1 MKKIVVT
8 GAAGRLGRKVVSD
21 LISRGYT
28 VFAVDRER
36 PETLQCRF
44 LPADLTDPAVAV
56 DILTGAD
63 AVIHLAAIPGPVSQP
78 SSVTF
83 RNNVLS
89 TWNITEAAAAIGL
102 QKIVFASSVFT
113 LGWHESP
120 TAYWPKYV
128 PVDEEH
134 PLTPFE
140 PYGLSKAIGEDIIA
154 TASRRTGIPAVSL
167 RIMNVIQEDGYF
179 AFPWPTPTGL
189 LATRFVM
196 WPYVDVRD
204 AAIAC
209 RQALEADITGH
220 EACFIAADEIRF
232 DAPTAALLREFAP
245 KVEIRK
251 SLEGSASV
259 ISIDKARKLL
269 GFQPRYSWRQLRPA
283 EHS

>member
-1 MKKIVVT
+1 MKKVVVT

-21 LISRGYT
+21 LISRGYS
-28 VFAVDRER
+28 VFGVDKDR
-36 PETLQCRF
+36 PEKMQCRF

-56 DILTGAD
+56 DVLTGAD
-63 AVIHLAAIPGPVSQP
+63 AVIHLAAVPGPVSEP

-83 RNNVLS
+83 RNNVMA

-120 TAYWPKYV
+120 TAYLPQYV

-140 PYGLSKAIGEDIIA
+140 SYGLSKVLGEEIIA
-154 TASRRTGIPAVSL
+154 TASRRSGIPAVSL

-204 AAIAC
+204 AAVAC
-209 RQALEADITGH
+209 RLALEADITGH
-220 EACFIAADEIRF
+220 EACFIAAEDTRF
-232 DAPTAALLREFAP
+232 DAPTESLLREFAP
-245 KVEIRK
+245 KVEIRQP
-251 SLEGSASV
+251 LRDSASV
-259 ISIDKARKLL
+259 ISIEKARRLL
-269 GFQPRYSWRQLRPA
+269 GFRPQYAWRQLKPA

>member
-28 VFAVDRER
+28 VLAVDKDR
-36 PETLQCRF
+36 PEKMQCRF
-44 LPADLTDPAVAV
+44 LPADLTDPAVAMDV
-56 DILTGAD
+56 LTGAD
-63 AVIHLAAIPGPVSQP
+63 AVIHLAAIPGPASQP

-83 RNNVLS
+83 RNNVMS
-89 TWNITEAAAAIGL
+89 TWNVAEAAAAISL

-120 TAYWPKYV
+120 TVFWPKYV

-140 PYGLSKAIGEDIIA
+140 PYGLSKVLGEEIIA
-154 TASRRTGIPAVSL
+154 TTSRRTGIPSVSL

-220 EACFIAADEIRF
+220 EACFIAAKDIRF

-251 SLEGSASV
+251 PLPGSASV
-259 ISIDKARKLL
+259 ISIDKARRLL
-269 GFQPRYSWRQLRPA
+269 GFQSQYSWRQLKPA

>member
-8 GAAGRLGRKVVSD
+8 GAAGRLGRKVVSN

-28 VFAVDRER
+28 VLGVDKER
-36 PETLQCRF
+36 PEKMQCRF
-44 LPADLTDPAVAV
+44 LPADLTDSAVAV
-56 DILTGAD
+56 DVLSGAD

-83 RNNVLS
+83 RNNVMS
-89 TWNITEAAAAIGL
+89 TWNVTEAAAAIGL

-120 TAYWPKYV
+120 TAYWPQYL

-134 PLTPFE
+134 PMTPFE
-140 PYGLSKAIGEDIIA
+140 SYGLSKVMGEEIIA

-179 AFPWPTPTGL
+179 AFPWPTPAGL

-204 AAIAC
+204 AATAC

-220 EACFIAADEIRF
+220 EACLIAAEDIRF
-232 DAPTAALLREFAP
+232 DASTAALLREFAP
-245 KVEIRK
+245 KVPVRK
-251 SLEGSASV
+251 PLEGSASV
-259 ISIDKARKLL
+259 ISIEKAKRLL
-269 GFQPRYSWRQLRPA
+269 GFQPQHSWRQLKPS

>member
-1 MKKIVVT
+1 MKKVVVT

-21 LISRGYT
+21 LISRGYN
-28 VFAVDRER
+28 VLAVDKDR
-36 PETLQCRF
+36 PEKMQCRF

-56 DILTGAD
+56 DVLTGAD
-63 AVIHLAAIPGPVSQP
+63 AVIHLAAVPGPVAQP

-83 RNNVLS
+83 RNNVMS

-140 PYGLSKAIGEDIIA
+140 PYGLSKVLGEEIIA

-179 AFPWPTPTGL
+179 AFPWPTPAGL

-209 RQALEADITGH
+209 RLALEADTTGH
-220 EACFIAADEIRF
+220 KACFIAAEDTRF
-232 DAPTAALLREFAP
+232 DAPTEALLREFAP

-251 SLEGSASV
+251 PLRDSASV
-259 ISIDKARKLL
+259 ISIAKARRLL
-269 GFQPRYSWRQLRPA
+269 GFQPQHSWRQLKPA

>member
-21 LISRGYT
+21 LISCGYS
-28 VFAVDRER
+28 VLGVDIAR
-36 PETLQCRF
+36 PEKMQCRF
-44 LPADLTDPAVAV
+44 LSADLTDAAVAV
-56 DILTGAD
+56 DVLSGAD
-63 AVIHLAAIPGPVSQP
+63 AVIHLAAVPGPVSQP
-78 SSVTF
+78 PSVTF
-83 RNNVLS
+83 RTNVMS
-89 TWNITEAAAAIGL
+89 TWNVTEAAAAIGL

-113 LGWHESP
+113 LGWNESP
-120 TAYWPKYV
+120 TAYWPQYV

-140 PYGLSKAIGEDIIA
+140 PYGLSKVLGEEIIA

-189 LATRFVM
+189 LGTRFVM

-204 AAIAC
+204 AAISC
-209 RQALEADITGH
+209 RLALEADTTGH
-220 EACFIAADEIRF
+220 EACFIAAEDIRF

-251 SLEGSASV
+251 TLQGSASV
-259 ISIDKARKLL
+259 ISIDKARRLL
-269 GFQPRYSWRQLRPA
+269 GYQPQYCWRQLKPA

>member
-21 LISRGYT
+21 LVSRGYS
-28 VFAVDRER
+28 VLGVDKER
-36 PETLQCRF
+36 PGKMQSRF
-44 LPADLTDPAVAV
+44 LPADLTDSAVAMDV
-56 DILTGAD
+56 LTGAD
-63 AVIHLAAIPGPVSQP
+63 AVIHLAAIPGPVSQH

-83 RNNVLS
+83 RNNVMS
-89 TWNITEAAAAIGL
+89 TWNVTEAAAAIGL

-120 TAYWPKYV
+120 TAFWPQYV

-140 PYGLSKAIGEDIIA
+140 PYGLSKVLGEEIIA

-167 RIMNVIQEDGYF
+167 RIMNVIQGDGYY
-179 AFPWPTPTGL
+179 AFPWPTPVGL

-220 EACFIAADEIRF
+220 EACFIAAEDIRF
-232 DAPTAALLREFAP
+232 DAPTAALLHEFAP
-245 KVEIRK
+245 KVQVRK
-251 SLEGSASV
+251 SLDGSASV
-259 ISIDKARKLL
+259 ISIEKARRLL
-269 GFQPRYSWRQLRPA
+269 GYQPQYSWRQLKPA